1 MALHPSIRVNAFPAA
16 DAIVMTDPTRT
27 TVDPPAKR
35 AAVPGSVAR
44 ASALEPELDLAKP
57 ETKPVSSREA
67 APASVPLRPA
77 PGPTAEAGL
86 GSLPRPGERDL
97 RLDLFRGLALW
108 LIFLDHIPSNIVS
121 WITIRNYGF
130 SDATEIFV
138 FISGYTA
145 AFVYGRAMR
154 DQGTVVAGARIL
166 KRAWQVY
173 VAHIFLFVIYM
184 AEIAYVSRSFENPLY
199 GEEMGIFDFLHEP
212 DVTLVQAMLLKFK
225 PANMD
230 VLPLYIV
237 LLAGFPPMLWLLLRR
252 PALALGASV
261 TLYILTWHFAWN
273 LPAYPNGDW
282 VFNPFAW
289 QLLFVF
295 GAWCAL
301 GGAKRLEFMVLSPIT
316 VGLAIVYLVFAFAIA
331 LTWYIPGLDEFVPR
345 WLEDWMY
352 PIDKTNLDVL
362 RFTHFLALAVVT
374 IRLVPANWRG
384 LHSLWLWPA
393 IVCGQHSLEI
403 FCLGVFLSFAAHI
416 ALVEVSDGIG
426 MQIAAS
432 LLGIILMVAT
442 AAMSSWYKRI
452 EGRSPR
458 SRPGPPA
465 PPPAGPPGATLA
477 GGGV

>member
-1 MALHPSIRVNAFPAA
+1 MIQPTTAPSA
-16 DAIVMTDPTRT
+16 DRAVADETATGAIVESGGLVRRE
-27 TVDPPAKR
+27 PPQAL
-35 AAVPGSVAR
+35 AAVPAQPALAR
-44 ASALEPELDLAKP
+44 ARPDAQTDASLSATLK
-57 ETKPVSSREA
+57 
-67 APASVPLRPA
+67 
-77 PGPTAEAGL
+77 
-86 GSLPRPGERDL
+86 PGERDL
-97 RLDLFRGLALW
+97 RLDLFRGIALW
-108 LIFLDHIPSNIVS
+108 LIFLDHIPSNIVN

-145 AFVYGRAMR
+145 AFVYGGAMR
-154 DQGTVVAGARIL
+154 QQGTVVAGARIL

-173 VAHIFLFVIYM
+173 VAHIFLFAIYM

-199 GEEMGIFDFLHEP
+199 GEEMGIFDFLQQP
-212 DVTLVQAMLLKFK
+212 DVTLVQALLLKFK

-237 LLAGFPPMLWLLLRR
+237 LLAGFPPVLWLLLRK

-261 TLYILTWHFAWN
+261 VLYMLTWHFALN

-282 VFNPFAW
+282 VFNPLAW

-301 GGAKRLEFMVLSPIT
+301 GGAKRLEFLVLSPVT
-316 VGLAIVYLVFAFAIA
+316 FALAIVYLVFAFAIA
-331 LTWYIPGLDEFVPR
+331 MTWYVAGLDELVPR

-362 RFTHFLALAVVT
+362 RFTHFLALALVT
-374 IRLVPANWRG
+374 IRLVPRNWPALG
-384 LHSLWLWPA
+384 SLWLRPA
-393 IVCGQHSLEI
+393 VLCGQHSLEI
-403 FCLGVFLSFAAHI
+403 FCLGVFLSFAAHF
-416 ALVEVSDGIG
+416 ALVEISDGIA
-426 MQIAAS
+426 MQVATS
-432 LLGIILMVAT
+432 LLGILLMVAT
-442 AAMSSWYKRI
+442 AAMISWYKRI

-458 SRPGPPA
+458 RGPPA
-465 PPPAGPPGATLA
+465 IPPAGPGTALA